1 MSKHDGHRQRLRERF
16 MAEGL
21 DNFTQEQV
29 LELLLFYSIP
39 RVNTNELAH
48 DLVTH
53 FGSLSQVLE
62 APVDELMKVPGIG
75 ESSAVFLHLISE
87 ASRYYQINRNMHEKV
102 LNTLDKCAQFLIPHF
117 VGRRNETVFL
127 LCLDAKC
134 KLLCCREISEGTVN
148 AAGVSV
154 RKVVE
159 AALAVNATSVILAHN
174 HPSGVAVPSPED
186 VMTTQRVADAL
197 RTVDI
202 VLADHIIVSDDD
214 YVSIRQS
221 KLFSPTGIM

>member
-29 LELLLFYSIP
+29 LELLLFYGIP
-39 RVNTNELAH
+39 RIDTNEIAH
-48 DLVTH
+48 DLIAQ
-53 FGSLSQVLE
+53 FGSLSQALD
-62 APVDELMKVPGIG
+62 APVKELMKVPGIG
-75 ESSAVFLHLISE
+75 ESAAVLLHLISE
-87 ASRYYQINRNMHEKV
+87 TSRYYQINRMMHEKV
-102 LNTLDKCAQFLIPHF
+102 LNTMEKCAQYLIPHF

-159 AALAVNATSVILAHN
+159 AALAVNATSVIMAHN
-174 HPSGVAVPSPED
+174 HPSGVAVPSAED
-186 VMTTQRVADAL
+186 VLTTQRIAEAL

-202 VLADHIIVSDDD
+202 ILADHIIVSDDD

-221 KLFSPTGIM
+221 KLYSPTGVY

>member
-29 LELLLFYSIP
+29 LELLLFYGIP
-39 RVNTNELAH
+39 RIDTNEIAH
-48 DLVTH
+48 DLIAH
-53 FGSLSQVLE
+53 FGSLSQALD
-62 APVDELMKVPGIG
+62 APVKELMKVPGIG
-75 ESSAVFLHLISE
+75 ENAAVLLHLISE
-87 ASRYYQINRNMHEKV
+87 TSRYYQINRMMHEKV
-102 LNTLDKCAQFLIPHF
+102 LNTMEKCAQYLIPHF

-159 AALAVNATSVILAHN
+159 AALAVNATSVIMAHN
-174 HPSGVAVPSPED
+174 HPSGVAVPSAED
-186 VMTTQRVADAL
+186 VLTTQRIAEAL

-202 VLADHIIVSDDD
+202 ILADHIIVSDDD

-221 KLFSPTGIM
+221 KLYSPTGV

>member
-1 MSKHDGHRQRLRERF
+1 

-29 LELLLFYSIP
+29 LELLLFYGIP
-39 RVNTNELAH
+39 RIDTNEIAH
-48 DLVTH
+48 DLVSH
-53 FGSLSQVLE
+53 FGSLSQALD
-62 APVDELMKVPGIG
+62 APVKELMKVPGIG
-75 ESSAVFLHLISE
+75 ESAAVLLHLISE
-87 ASRYYQINRNMHEKV
+87 TSRYYQINRMMHEKV
-102 LNTLDKCAQFLIPHF
+102 LNTMEKCAQYLIPHF

-159 AALAVNATSVILAHN
+159 AALAVNATSVIMAHN
-174 HPSGVAVPSPED
+174 HPSGVAVPSAED
-186 VMTTQRVADAL
+186 VLTTQRIAEAL

-202 VLADHIIVSDDD
+202 ILADHIIVSDDD

-221 KLFSPTGIM
+221 KLYSPTGV

>member
-29 LELLLFYSIP
+29 LELLLFYGIP
-39 RVNTNELAH
+39 RIDTNEIAH
-48 DLVTH
+48 DLVSH
-53 FGSLSQVLE
+53 FGSLSQVLD
-62 APVDELMKVPGIG
+62 APVKELMKVPGIG
-75 ESSAVFLHLISE
+75 ASAAVLLHLISE
-87 ASRYYQINRNMHEKV
+87 TSRYYQINRMMHEKV
-102 LNTLDKCAQFLIPHF
+102 LNTMEKCAQYLIPHF

-159 AALAVNATSVILAHN
+159 AALAVNATSVIMAHN
-174 HPSGVAVPSPED
+174 HPSGVAVPSAED
-186 VMTTQRVADAL
+186 VLTTQRIAEAL

-202 VLADHIIVSDDD
+202 ILADHIIVSDDD

-221 KLFSPTGIM
+221 KLYSPTGVY